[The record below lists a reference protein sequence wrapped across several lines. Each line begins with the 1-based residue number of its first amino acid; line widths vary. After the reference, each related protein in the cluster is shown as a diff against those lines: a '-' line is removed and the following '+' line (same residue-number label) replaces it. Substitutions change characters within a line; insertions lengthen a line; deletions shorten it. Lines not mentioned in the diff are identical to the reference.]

1 MSVDDVPGSN
11 TFGDENFFADGV
23 VTSVGQIIG
32 IVVAKTKEIAQ
43 RGGRSVKIDYEKL
56 PTILTIEVNK
66 KGKIRIYIRYYYFNY
81 SGSKKG

>member
-11 TFGDENFFADGV
+11 AFGDETFFADGV

-43 RGGRSVKIDYEKL
+43 RGAKAVKIVYEKL
-56 PTILTIEVNK
+56 PTILTIEVHK
-66 KGKIRIYIRYYYFNY
+66 EKAKL
-81 SGSKKG
+81 